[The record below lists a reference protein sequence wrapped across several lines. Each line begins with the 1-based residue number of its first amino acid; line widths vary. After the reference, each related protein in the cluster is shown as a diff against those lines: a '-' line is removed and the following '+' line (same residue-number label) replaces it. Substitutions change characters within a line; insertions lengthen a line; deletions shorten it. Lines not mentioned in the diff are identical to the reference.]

1 MIAEMF
7 AAFRARQTSYSV
19 VCSANALLFLL
30 TAGLHFAWA
39 PPDTSDQLFAAGVAL
54 VSAVFVI
61 VPLVMGGRYPRSLG
75 VLGTCFALFG
85 ITLIAGW
92 AQSSQM
98 VLNAVLLLPVIAITC
113 GWFFP
118 SKLAR
123 PVMLAAVGVL
133 ILVLGARSYV
143 VDWPALTLTTLIY
156 IALITGFLF
165 EAGVYLHRQTDRQA
179 SHDPL
184 TGALNRFGFWRDGGT
199 ELRRAGR
206 SGAAVSV
213 VVIDFDAFKKLNDS
227 RGHLAG
233 DIVLRQATSSWRQ
246 GIRPYDLIVR
256 LGGDEF
262 ALLLPGADI
271 EYAQSIVERLR
282 AGSDFAWSWGIAQW
296 TAGESLESLL
306 ERADEQLLSSRA
318 SRQA

>member
-1 MIAEMF
+1 MTAELF

-19 VCSANALLFLL
+19 VCSANALLFFL
-30 TAGLHFAWA
+30 TAGLYLAWA
-39 PPDTSDQLFAAGVAL
+39 PQGAKDQLFTVGVAL
-54 VSAVFVI
+54 ISAVFVV
-61 VPLVMGGRYPRSLG
+61 VPLLMGERYPRSMG
-75 VLGTCFALFG
+75 VLGTCLTLVG
-85 ITLIAGW
+85 INLAAGW
-92 AQSSQM
+92 AHSPQL

-118 SKLAR
+118 GKLAR
-123 PVMLAAVGVL
+123 PVILAAAGTLLL
-133 ILVLGARSYV
+133 ILGVRSYSD
-143 VDWPALTLTTLIY
+143 DWPALTVTTLIY
-156 IALITGFLF
+156 VALITGFLF
-165 EAGVYLHRQTDRQA
+165 EAGVYLHRQTDQQA

-213 VVIDFDAFKKLNDS
+213 VVIDFDAFKKLNDT

-233 DIVLRQATSSWRQ
+233 DIVLRHATAAWRE
-246 GIRPYDLIVR
+246 GVRPYDLIVR

-271 EYAQSIVERLR
+271 EYAESIVQRLR
-282 AGSDFAWSWGIAQW
+282 AGSDFSWSWGIAQW

-306 ERADEQLLSSRA
+306 ERADTELLRSRA
-318 SRQA
+318 SRPA

>member
-1 MIAEMF
+1 MTAELF

-19 VCSANALLFLL
+19 VCSANGLLFLL
-30 TAGLHFAWA
+30 TAWLHLVWA
-39 PPDTSDQLFAAGVAL
+39 PQGARDQLFTAGVAL
-54 VSAVFVI
+54 ISAVFVV
-61 VPLVMGGRYPRSLG
+61 VPLVMGQRYPRSLG
-75 VLGTCFALFG
+75 VLGTCLALVG
-85 ITLIAGW
+85 INMTAGW
-92 AQSSQM
+92 ANSPQM

-118 SKLAR
+118 GKLAR
-123 PVMLAAVGVL
+123 PVMIAAVGTL
-133 ILVLGARSYV
+133 ILVLGVRSYSL
-143 VDWPALTLTTLIY
+143 DWPALTLTTLIY

-165 EAGVYLHRQTDRQA
+165 EAGVYLHRQTDQQA

-184 TGALNRFGFWRDGGT
+184 TGALNRFGFWRDAGT

-213 VVIDFDAFKKLNDS
+213 AVIDFDGYKRLNDT

-233 DIVLRQATSSWRQ
+233 DIVLRHATSAWRE
-246 GIRPYDLIVR
+246 GVRPYDLIVR

-271 EYAQSIVERLR
+271 EYAETIIQRLR
-282 AGSDFAWSWGIAQW
+282 AGSEFAWSGGIAQW
-296 TAGESLESLL
+296 TTGESLESLL
-306 ERADEQLLSSRA
+306 ERADAELLRSRA
-318 SRQA
+318 SRPA